1 MNTKVNQKM
10 TDAELSKKLG
20 HYQKAARFWLLIG
33 LIGVVSGTI
42 SFFAVKDTLLKLVFV
57 TVLFFGGVCCAI
69 FPGGGAQKK
78 LKALL
83 QEQMGDFFKAEF
95 EKAFGPDWQTPEM
108 KIDEPFMKRFGL
120 FENQWEEC
128 EVENFHEGIHRSAH
142 QGIHFS
148 AANLRLNHVYERS
161 IPHEGWETCREELFR
176 GLVLRLDT
184 GISYPSPVCVHA
196 RIEESPRGVRTGIL
210 TGDDRFNKDFCV
222 AAEEKEAQCLLTPEF
237 ISWLRKTEEIIE
249 GKVKGFV
256 WEGNTFSVAI
266 ETEYGFAGI
275 AGNVD
280 VSNLDA
286 VRKSYINSL
295 RSMGETI
302 DLFADSP
309 VLPNAGSAG
318 GKE

>member
-1 MNTKVNQKM
+1 M
-10 TDAELSKKLG
+10 
-20 HYQKAARFWLLIG
+20 
-33 LIGVVSGTI
+33 
-42 SFFAVKDTLLKLVFV
+42 
-57 TVLFFGGVCCAI
+57 
-69 FPGGGAQKK
+69 
-78 LKALL
+78 
-83 QEQMGDFFKAEF
+83 
-95 EKAFGPDWQTPEM
+95 
-108 KIDEPFMKRFGL
+108 
-120 FENQWEEC
+120 
-128 EVENFHEGIHRSAH
+128 
-142 QGIHFS
+142 
-148 AANLRLNHVYERS
+148 
-161 IPHEGWETCREELFR
+161 FR

-210 TGDDRFNKDFCV
+210 TGDNRFNKDFCV
-222 AAEEKEAQCLLTPEF
+222 AAEEKEARRLLTPEF
-237 ISWLRKTEEIIE
+237 ISWLRKTEETIE

-309 VLPNAGSAG
+309 VLPNAGSDR